1 MLPGIIGL
9 VFFVALV
16 VGPLA
21 WRVWHDRR
29 VERALTIRAHIHAAV
44 VRALGGESF
53 VAVNVRPPAA
63 WRPGRVELTAPSDW
77 RFLLE
82 PAWSAVMSRV
92 PDDYELVV
100 KPLPAATGLVH
111 DGLALHRAA

>member
-1 MLPGIIGL
+1 MLPGIFAL

-21 WRVWHDRR
+21 WRVWYDRR
-29 VERALTIRAHIHAAV
+29 VERALTIRAHMHAAV

-53 VAVNVRPPAA
+53 VSINVRPPAV
-63 WRPGRVELTAPSDW
+63 WRRGRVELSAPSDW

-100 KPLPAATGLVH
+100 RPLPAPTGSIA
-111 DGLALHRAA
+111 DGLAVRRAA